1 MVIDG
6 YILGWVFIFISLLIS
21 IHVLSKYTREI
32 FLWTL
37 KISIALMITLWL
49 VLAVYI
55 SENLDFV
62 ALSASMDRVYAK
74 LQELRDSNPGL

>member
-1 MVIDG
+1 MIIDG

-62 ALSASMDRVYAK
+62 ALSASMDRVYVK
-74 LQELRDSNPGL
+74 LQELRESNPGL

>member
-37 KISIALMITLWL
+37 KISIALIITLWL

-62 ALSASMDRVYAK
+62 ALTATMDRVYEK
-74 LQELRDSNPGL
+74 LQELRASNPGL